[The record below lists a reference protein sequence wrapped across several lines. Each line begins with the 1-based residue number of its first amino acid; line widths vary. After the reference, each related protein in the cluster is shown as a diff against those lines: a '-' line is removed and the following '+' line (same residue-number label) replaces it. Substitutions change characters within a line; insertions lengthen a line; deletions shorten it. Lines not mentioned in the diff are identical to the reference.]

1 MNHNATSILI
11 VDDDEAIREILFA
24 TLNDEYACATAA
36 SAAEAISLLEKMPFN
51 LILSD
56 ISMPGTSGIELCRW
70 VRDNL
75 PDTVVIMVSGMTDIG
90 YAIDAMRQGAFDFVI
105 KPFDLSQI
113 LLIIKRALH
122 HQSLIAFKRH
132 YEESL
137 EETVRTR
144 TDELRLLN
152 ENLNQMLE
160 VLYSNYRSTLRS
172 LAQALEARD
181 VETRGHSDRVVAYC
195 LRLGKELGLTQR
207 DMIGLEQGALLHD
220 IGKIGVRDSI
230 LLKKGPLTAAEWVEM
245 REHINHGLHIIQG
258 IDFLS
263 GAKPIVG
270 QHHEKYDGSG
280 YPKGLS
286 GDAIHIHARIF
297 AVADA
302 YDAIT
307 SNRPYRLARSYSQAR
322 EEIVLN
328 SGSHFDPNVVNA
340 FLNIPQLE
348 LQEISL
354 RAAMQD
360 YTAQLIGERE
370 IRSFIISLKR
380 GNDMHVGRTGNTGLL
395 SELPC

>member
-1 MNHNATSILI
+1 MNTNAISILI
-11 VDDDEAIREILFA
+11 VDDDQAIRDILYS
-24 TLNDEYACATAA
+24 TLRGSYACATAS
-36 SAAEAISLLEKMPFN
+36 SAIEAKTLLSQMSFN
-51 LILSD
+51 LVLSD
-56 ISMPGTSGIELCRW
+56 IAMPGASGLELCRF
-70 VRDNL
+70 VRERT
-75 PDTVVIMVSGMTDIG
+75 PDTVVIIVSGMTDIE
-90 YAIDAMRQGAFDFVI
+90 YAIDAMRQGAFDYVV
-105 KPFDLSQI
+105 KPFDLAQI
-113 LLIIKRALH
+113 SLVIERALH
-122 HQSLIAFKRH
+122 HQSLLVFKRH

-137 EETVRTR
+137 EETIRTR
-144 TDELRLLN
+144 TNELRLLN

-195 LRLGKELGLTQR
+195 LRIGKELGLTQR

-230 LLKKGPLTAAEWVEM
+230 LLKKGPLSSSEWVEM
-245 REHINHGLHIIQG
+245 REHINHGLQIIQG

-280 YPKGLS
+280 YPLGLC
-286 GDAIHIHARIF
+286 GATIHVHARIF

-307 SNRPYRLARSYSQAR
+307 SDRPYRAARSYRQAR
-322 EEIVLN
+322 EEIVMN
-328 SGSHFDPNVVNA
+328 SGSHFDPDVVDA
-340 FLNIPQLE
+340 FLKVPESE
-348 LQEISL
+348 LSEIRS
-354 RAAMQD
+354 RADVQD
-360 YTAQLIGERE
+360 YTMQIIGERE

-380 GNDMHVGRTGNTGLL
+380 GNDMAIRTGNLGMLP
-395 SELPC
+395 ELPC